1 MKKRKRGKKGKK
13 KDSFVWG
20 FVFLGFAVGLLILA
34 VLVRYGGLG
43 GYVPGKK
50 AGRVSEVPVEVA
62 VPELPRVAI
71 VIDDL
76 GHDLRRLRDLLEVD
90 AEITVAVIPHLKY
103 SRDVS
108 REAHLKGWEV
118 LLHLPMEPK
127 DSVRN
132 DPGKG
137 ALLTSMRA
145 SEVRAQVV
153 EDLGEVPHA
162 AGINNHM
169 GSRFT
174 ENETLMRA
182 VLDVVKARGMFFL
195 DSRTTPG
202 SVAGRLLT
210 EMGVKGVERN
220 VFLDNTRSPEYIR
233 GQIRELI
240 SIARKNG
247 KAVAIGH
254 PYPETIETLR
264 GSMETLHSEGIEV
277 VRLSELIE

>member
-1 MKKRKRGKKGKK
+1 MKKRQRGKKGKK

-20 FVFLGFAVGLLILA
+20 FVFLGLAVGLLILA

-62 VPELPRVAI
+62 APGLPRVAI

-90 AEITVAVIPHLKY
+90 AAITVAVIPHLKY

-127 DSVRN
+127 DSARN

-153 EDLGEVPHA
+153 EDLSEVPHA

-174 ENETLMRA
+174 EDETLMRA

-240 SIARKNG
+240 SIARRNG

-264 GSMETLHSEGIEV
+264 GSMETLHAEGIEV
-277 VRLSELIE
+277 VRLSELLE